1 MNTFLNKCSSVIHHF
16 NAHFLLYVFANELFL
31 AIYFTCILDYGN
43 DVKQKANLSNFLIQV
58 QKWVIKQQTQFA
70 TSTMH
75 LAQELI
81 MNVHTVMVQK
91 FCERDEKLEDEECS
105 DWPSEVDND

>member
-1 MNTFLNKCSSVIHHF
+1 MF
-16 NAHFLLYVFANELFL
+16 FANELFL
-31 AIYFTCILDYGN
+31 ATYFTCILDYGN

-58 QKWVIKQQTQFA
+58 QKWVIKQQTQLA

-105 DWPSEVDND
+105 GWPSEVDND

>member
-16 NAHFLLYVFANELFL
+16 NAHFLLYVFFFANELLLIFV
-31 AIYFTCILDYGN
+31 LDYGN

-58 QKWVIKQQTQFA
+58 QKWVIKQQTQLA

-75 LAQELI
+75 LAQELL
-81 MNVHTVMVQK
+81 MNVRTVMVQK
-91 FCERDEKLEDEECS
+91 FCEGDEKLEDEECS
-105 DWPSEVDND
+105 GWPSEVYD